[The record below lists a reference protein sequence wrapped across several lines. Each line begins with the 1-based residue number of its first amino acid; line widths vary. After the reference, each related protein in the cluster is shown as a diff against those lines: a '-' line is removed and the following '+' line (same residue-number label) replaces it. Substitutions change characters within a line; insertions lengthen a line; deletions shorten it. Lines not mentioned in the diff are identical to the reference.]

1 MRMSMMRMIWIAPL
15 ALLAVA
21 CGPVGISKTDTL
33 DLVRNPEGTV
43 AVNNSFVVQSKTIT
57 NEPAARSL
65 SGQYNLE
72 FGQFYASIQA
82 FSVQGNQDNVLRLIA
97 ENKNSV
103 EFAQQNYR
111 VRYAATQTNAPA
123 GLDRIDQRDLPLNT
137 TYTYN
142 DDGTGVNVYM
152 LDSGIL
158 PSHSQFG
165 NRAQTANPI
174 PANLNDAIDCNGH
187 GTQVAGLVGGSTY
200 GVAKAARL
208 IGVRIARSCSEDP
221 TYADLVAGVDWVI
234 RNRVAA
240 EQAVLLF
247 GVVASNSTNP
257 LGTDPLERAVNA
269 AISGNI
275 TVVAAAGNDNQ
286 NTSLNTPGRLAPVI
300 TVGAVDRNDSRSSFS
315 NFGSALDL
323 FAPGSQ
329 ITSATIGG
337 NDTTRDNL
345 QGTSYAAAYAA
356 GVTALY
362 LQNNPAATPAQ
373 VQTALI
379 STASVDKVGNP
390 GADSPNRLLYSRRN
404 LTASSEVSS
413 TTGFGSLDTRWVKEN
428 AQDGFRGF
436 QPQIAQMINDSYG
449 WSSIDGVNAREEWY
463 RLDFGGPQTVSRVDL
478 YARDIDPFNT
488 TVGTGFPQN
497 FVIEVSNDAT
507 NWTAVRTL
515 TDYPIPTVSLQSF
528 ALTPQQ
534 TRFLRV
540 RATLLRNGN
549 FQIREIEAY

>member
-1 MRMSMMRMIWIAPL
+1 MRIVWIAPL
-15 ALLAVA
+15 ALLALMAVA
-21 CGPVGISKTDTL
+21 CGPVEISKSNTL
-33 DLVRNPEGTV
+33 DLVRNPEGTL

-57 NEPAARSL
+57 SEPAARSL

-72 FGQFYASIQA
+72 FGQFYPSIQA
-82 FSVQGNQDNVLRLIA
+82 FSVQGSEANVGRLIA

-142 DDGTGVNVYM
+142 DDGTGVNVYL

-158 PSHSQFG
+158 PTHSEFG

-174 PANLNDAIDCNGH
+174 PANLNDAIDCIGH

-208 IGVRIARSCSEDP
+208 FGVRIARSCTEDP
-221 TYADLVAGVDWVI
+221 TYADVVAGVDWVI
-234 RNRVAA
+234 RNRVNG
-240 EQAVLLF
+240 EPAVLLF
-247 GVVASNSTNP
+247 GVVASGSTNP
-257 LGTDPLERAVNA
+257 LGIDPLERAVNA
-269 AISGNI
+269 AISRNI

-286 NTSLNTPGRLAPVI
+286 IASLNTPGRLAPVI
-300 TVGAVDRNDSRSSFS
+300 TVGAVDRNDSRASFS

-323 FAPGSQ
+323 FAPGTE

-337 NDTTRDNL
+337 NDNTSTNL

-373 VQTALI
+373 VQNALI
-379 STASVDKVGNP
+379 GTASVNKVSNP
-390 GADSPNRLLYSRRN
+390 GTDSPNRLLYGPRDLR
-404 LTASSEVSS
+404 ASSEVSS
-413 TTGFGSLDTRWVKEN
+413 TTGIPPALDTRWVKEN

-436 QPQIAQMINDSYG
+436 QPKTEQMINDSYG
-449 WSSIDGVNAREEWY
+449 WSSSDGDNAREEWY
-463 RLDFGGPQTVSRVDL
+463 RLDFGGPQTISRVDL

-488 TVGTGFPQN
+488 IIGTGFPQN

-507 NWTAVRTL
+507 NWTVVRTL
-515 TDYPIPTVSLQSF
+515 TDYPVPSVSLQSL
-528 ALTPQQ
+528 AITAQQ
-534 TRFLRV
+534 ARFLRV
-540 RATLLRNGN
+540 RATLLRDRK
-549 FQIREIEAY
+549 FQIREIEVY